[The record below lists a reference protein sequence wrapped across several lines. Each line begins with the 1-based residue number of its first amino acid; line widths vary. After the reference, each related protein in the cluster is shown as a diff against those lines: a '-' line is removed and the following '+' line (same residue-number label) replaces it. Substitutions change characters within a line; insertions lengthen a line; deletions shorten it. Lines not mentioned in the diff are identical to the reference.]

1 MRLSILSVGLR
12 SIAGAAV
19 GSVILSSAG
28 SLIALPG
35 MAQELTA
42 CEPPRASEYL
52 LLVLNQS
59 PETAAQLTELLP
71 ENAAISTCDYLD
83 ETVVRVGG
91 FASAEIANAWA
102 QYVNDMAGL
111 QAFVAFPTAT
121 AAIAP
126 SPPPEDSSQTETA
139 SATES
144 ATESEPTTAPDP
156 ANANTASSFPSP
168 TQLPESNPSPEPES
182 QPSVDGFPSPT
193 QAPIP
198 QPTPPNT
205 AAAPTP
211 ADSRQGYD
219 PQPLGDGY
227 AVLVSYFN
235 RPEVAADVRQ
245 VTAQSVGL
253 VVYEQNPFLLA
264 AHTSDSAA
272 ATTVLET
279 LRGQGFTAI
288 VVDSRRTIL
297 LTPFVLGTGE

>member
-1 MRLSILSVGLR
+1 MRLSIGLR
-12 SIAGAAV
+12 SIMKAAV
-19 GSVILSSAG
+19 GSVMLSSAG
-28 SLIALPG
+28 IGIALPG
-35 MAQELTA
+35 MAQALPA

-59 PETAAQLTELLP
+59 ADTATQLTELLP

-83 ETVVRVGG
+83 ESVVRVGG

-121 AAIAP
+121 AAIATTPTPEGSFPPEAAPATEP
-126 SPPPEDSSQTETA
+126 SP
-139 SATES
+139 
-144 ATESEPTTAPDP
+144 APDLTAAP
-156 ANANTASSFPSP
+156 APDNADAASSFPSP
-168 TQLPESNPSPEPES
+168 TQLPESSPSPEPES
-182 QPSVDGFPSPT
+182 QPSPDGFPSPT
-193 QAPIP
+193 QLPAP
-198 QPTPPNT
+198 QPVAPNT
-205 AAAPTP
+205 AAAPTAAP
-211 ADSRQGYD
+211 TASQGYN

-227 AVLVSYFN
+227 AVLVNYFN

-253 VVYEQNPFLLA
+253 VAYEQNPFLLA

-272 ATTVLET
+272 ATAVLET
-279 LRGQGFTAI
+279 LRERGFTAI

-297 LTPFVLGTGE
+297 LIPFVLGTGE